1 MNTGKETFQKS
12 ERLCSYKTITSL
24 FEEGNVFYTRLFRI
38 VWQSDPQ
45 PGPFPARVAFSVSK
59 RNFRLA
65 VTRNLLKRRM
75 REAYRKN
82 KESLY
87 KFLNGENTG
96 IVFAVIYR
104 KAAVSD
110 YWEIEV
116 SMKEMIQKLIVLI
129 KENRK

>member
-1 MNTGKETFQKS
+1 MNTARETFQKS

-24 FEEGNVFYTRLFRI
+24 FEEGNVFYTSLFRI

-45 PGPFPARVAFSVSK
+45 PGPFAARVVFSVSK
-59 RNFRLA
+59 KNFRLA

-82 KESLY
+82 KEPLY

-96 IVFAVIYR
+96 IIFAVIYR
-104 KAAVSD
+104 EAAVSE
-110 YWEIEV
+110 YREIEV

-129 KENRK
+129 KKNHK

>member
-24 FEEGNVFYTRLFRI
+24 FEEGNVFYTKLFRI

-87 KFLNGENTG
+87 KFLNKENTG

-104 KAAVSD
+104 GAAVSD
-110 YWEIEV
+110 YREIEV